1 MNTSEIKAALPIP
14 DYIGGQI
21 ALRPKGRN
29 LVGLCPFHGDQYT
42 PNFTVFEGGQKWR
55 CFACNRGGSIFDYVG
70 HEQYNGSWTGRG
82 EQFTT
87 VKRLLLDRI
96 GAVEPSV
103 TPQVEVTLATLAQDK
118 GLPEYHLEFFGLR
131 SHPDGGVAIPYL
143 DEDGNEVAVKQ
154 RTALSAKA
162 GSYWPKG
169 VDLMP
174 YGLEE
179 LPEARKQGT
188 LILVEGES
196 DRWTLRL
203 FGFPVLGIPGS
214 SSSKVLQAQHLSG
227 ISQLWVV
234 QEPDQ
239 GGHTFVNGVS
249 RRLEEIGYQG
259 DVRVVVMTDAYKDPN
274 ALYRMH
280 REDFKDRMQRLM
292 DTAPTLE
299 FCSQVSVEGGNKTI
313 PGTKAPEWRKVLRP
327 VADVLKDKVMAAEW
341 IAEGIVPLGWLVMLA
356 GRTKV
361 GKTLLAIHLAYAIA
375 TGGEFLG
382 RKCRKGAVLLI
393 LVDDPPAITHP
404 RLEKLAGMENVF
416 AYTGR
421 WNEEMMPA
429 IQQAAAELKPSLIVI
444 DALVKLLPKRD
455 KAENDAA
462 TTDAVMEQLATLT
475 SEHGS
480 TVLLIHHLG
489 KGGDFRG
496 STAIESAAP
505 MTIKAKREE
514 GRADVELEIDWK
526 LEPLPPLMVHLEGD
540 SWHLL
545 GDKQTLDATRLKDQ
559 IRVVLADPAEG
570 WGTSA
575 EIAEEIDGRKADV
588 TRALKG
594 MCDAGEATVEKAQGE
609 SGRPRKVYRM
619 APDFRSSDLVGA
631 GNKTESG
638 GANPQEAVTNA

>member
-1 MNTSEIKAALPIP
+1 MNTAEIKAALPLP

-21 ALRPKGRN
+21 QLRPKGRH
-29 LVGLCPFHGDQYT
+29 LVGLCPFHGDQNT
-42 PNFTVFEGGQKWR
+42 PNLTIFEGGQKWQCFR
-55 CFACNRGGSIFDYVG
+55 CGKRGSIFDYVG

-87 VKRLLLDRI
+87 VKRLLMERI
-96 GAVEPSV
+96 GAVGPGVMS
-103 TPQVEVTLATLAQDK
+103 QAEVAPATLAQDK
-118 GLPEYHLEFFGLR
+118 GLPEYHLELFGVR
-131 SHPDGGVAIPYL
+131 AHPQRGVAIPHL
-143 DEDGNEVAVKQ
+143 DEEGREVAVKH

-169 VDLMP
+169 VNLMP
-174 YGLEE
+174 YGMED
-179 LPEARKQGT
+179 LPEAREQGY

-214 SSSKVLQAQHLSG
+214 SSAKVLNALHLSG
-227 ISQLWVV
+227 IDRLWVV
-234 QEPDQ
+234 QEAD
-239 GGHTFVNGVS
+239 GGGATFVDGLS
-249 RRLEEIGYQG
+249 TRLAEIGYAG
-259 DVRVVVMTDAYKDPN
+259 DARVIVMSEAYNDPN
-274 ALYRMH
+274 ELYRLH
-280 REDFKDRMQRLM
+280 PEDFQERLQHLM
-292 DTAPTLE
+292 DTAPVLD
-299 FCSQVSVEGGNKTI
+299 FCSQLSVQGGNKTI
-313 PGTKAPEWRKVLRP
+313 PGTKVSEWRNLLRP

-361 GKTLLAIHLAYAIA
+361 GKTLLALALAHAIA

-404 RLEKLAGMENVF
+404 RLERLAGMDNVF

-421 WNEEMMPA
+421 WNEELMPA
-429 IQQAAAELKPSLIVI
+429 IQQAATDLKPSLIVI

-475 SEHGS
+475 ADHGS

-514 GRADVELEIDWK
+514 GRTDVELEIDWK
-526 LEPLPPLMVHLEGD
+526 LEPLPALMVQLEGD
-540 SWHLL
+540 CWRLL
-545 GDKQTLDATRLKDQ
+545 GDKQTLDSERLRDQ
-559 IRVVLADPAEG
+559 IRGALADPAEG

-575 EIAEEIDGRKADV
+575 EITEEIDARKADV
-588 TRALKG
+588 TRELKA
-594 MCDAGEATVEKAQGE
+594 MCERQEARVEIFKRD
-609 SGRPRKVYRM
+609 SGRPRKVYRLGSEV
-619 APDFRSSDLVGA
+619 AL
-631 GNKTESG
+631 
-638 GANPQEAVTNA
+638 